1 MGWLVGQHRGLAAA
15 AENSAS
21 PSVTYPNLRHLRLL
35 EAAERQGSLT
45 SAADGVHIS
54 QPAASQAISRL
65 NSQFGGKLLERHGN
79 GVFATDRGKIVI
91 ARTRRLLELIR
102 TYSQSVSRR
111 LRVERTSTTGTLESR
126 LTVSH
131 LKAMSYVG
139 QAGNFSAAARALN
152 QSEPS
157 VQRAARE
164 IEGII
169 GLQLFSGGLRR
180 VQLTQSGLDFSKT
193 ASLILKE
200 LDSAFEEVRE
210 YDGAF
215 DGRIVIGTLPL
226 VRTRIVP
233 DAVVALS
240 AKHPD
245 ATIGVLDGTYEDLLQ
260 GLETGAVDVLIGALR
275 GKVSHVGLSQKRLFD
290 DRLAIV
296 ARRDHPL
303 AGRGDVT
310 ARELTDYRWVL
321 PRPGTPTRQLFE
333 ELVGDECMGGP
344 KGVIETGSLVALR
357 GILTQSDYL
366 TIISPRQ
373 IYYELQSGLLEELQV
388 GLNGSDRP
396 IGLTTRA
403 DWQPTALQKD
413 FLAALEA
420 AIEAHS

>member
-1 MGWLVGQHRGLAAA
+1 MGQHRRLATQGETAPGA
-15 AENSAS
+15 L
-21 PSVTYPNLRHLRLL
+21 VTYPNLRHLRLL

-45 SAADGVHIS
+45 SAADGIHIS
-54 QPAASQAISRL
+54 QPAASQAIGRL
-65 NSQFGGKLLERHGN
+65 NDQFGGKLLERHGN

-91 ARTRRLLELIR
+91 ARTRRVLELIR
-102 TYSQSVSRR
+102 IYSQSVSRR
-111 LRVERTSTTGTLESR
+111 LRTERPAGGALENR
-126 LTVSH
+126 VTVSH

-169 GLQLFSGGLRR
+169 GLQLFSGGIRR
-180 VQLTQSGLDFSKT
+180 VQLTQAGIDFAKT
-193 ASLILKE
+193 SSLVLKE
-200 LDSAFEEVRE
+200 LDSAYEEVRE

-233 DAVVALS
+233 DAVVSLAS
-240 AKHPD
+240 KHPD

-260 GLETGAVDVLIGALR
+260 GLETGVVDVLIGALR
-275 GKVSHVGLSQKRLFD
+275 GQVPTVGLSQKRLFD

-296 ARRDHPL
+296 ARKEHPL
-303 AGRGDVT
+303 VGRSDVT
-310 ARELTDYRWVL
+310 PCELANYRWVL

-333 ELVGDECMGGP
+333 ALVGEEAADGA

-373 IYYELQSGLLEELQV
+373 VYYELRSGLLQELPV
-388 GLNGSDRP
+388 KLDGGERP

-403 DWQPTALQKD
+403 DWQPTSLQRD
-413 FLAALEA
+413 FLQALEQ
-420 AIEAHS
+420 AIIQDE